1 MRSLPDLC
9 NEIKNC
15 KKCDLQF
22 SRKKPVCG
30 FGGSQSTIM
39 IIGEAPGAK
48 EDETGKPFVGRSG
61 KLLDATLEASMIPK
75 ARVYLTNS
83 VRCRPKV
90 GETPKNSEIRAC
102 SPYLRDEIEAIVP
115 RVIVPM
121 GNSAIRALGEIMNN
135 DFGKVTEVS
144 GSIYYC
150 KRAFIVP
157 QFHPAAI
164 LRNPKRSVKFRE
176 NFETISRLSRDV
188 EIDPLDAIVRNYDVK
203 VVS

>member
-1 MRSLPDLC
+1 MKSLPDLC
-9 NEIKNC
+9 NEIRNC

-48 EDETGKPFVGRSG
+48 EDEAGKPFVGRSG
-61 KLLDATLEASMIPK
+61 KLLDATLESAMIPK
-75 ARVYLTNS
+75 IKVYLTNS

-90 GETPKNSEIRAC
+90 GETPRNSEIRAC
-102 SPYLRDEIEAIVP
+102 SPYLREELDAIRP
-115 RVIVPM
+115 RLVVPM
-121 GNSAIRALGEIMNN
+121 GNSAIKALGEILNN
-135 DFGKVTEVS
+135 NFGKVTEIS
-144 GSIYYC
+144 GTIYYC
-150 KRAFIVP
+150 KNTFVIP

-176 NFETISRLSRDV
+176 NFDTISRLARDV
-188 EIDPLDAIVRNYDVK
+188 EIDPLDDIVRNYDAK
-203 VVS
+203 IIQ